1 MQFYCIFYIHF
12 YCIFTAFSLHFYCIF
27 TAFLLHFHCI
37 FHCQLPKAEWEYT
50 ENIEGMPLGDESTFK
65 FCVMFLFKMRLNL
78 YYLSMHFLL
87 FYHSLSRMHLK
98 YSGLLWNLIGN
109 TDCFTVIASPYYPC

>member
-1 MQFYCIFYIHF
+1 M
-12 YCIFTAFSLHFYCIF
+12 
-27 TAFLLHFHCI
+27 
-37 FHCQLPKAEWEYT
+37 AEWECT

-78 YYLSMHFLL
+78 YSLSMHFLL

-109 TDCFTVIASPYYPC
+109 MDCFTVFPVYSMHFAAVSRSVAE